1 MVVTSFPFLWDE
13 LITQVLFSVTGSP
26 LLVGLIGI
34 FFIAILGL
42 AMRLSLEIQLI
53 AMFFFIMTVVSVF
66 IPWLAWSAVIVVGV
80 FIGLFFFYTL
90 FRG

>member
-1 MVVTSFPFLWDE
+1 MIVTSFPFLWDE